1 MNASSAHQRLLLDVA
16 DLDRRILQA
25 EQARTRPVQGDRI
38 NELAAVRR
46 EQLRVLTELSG
57 ARDDVRAELT
67 RVESDVTLVE
77 QRRARDSERL
87 QTSTN
92 PKDAQALERELA
104 SLARRQSDLE
114 DVQLEVMSRLEEAEA
129 VVTAAQGEIDSTT
142 AEGSALTAQA
152 KADVAAATE
161 LGTQLERDRAAV
173 TAGIPEALLADYE
186 RRAQRTAGAA
196 LLRGGMCEGCRM
208 MLSGTDMNQVRQAH
222 EDTVLSC
229 PECGCILVRTEESGL

>member
-25 EQARTRPVQGDRI
+25 EQARTRPAQGDRI

-46 EQLRVLTELSG
+46 EQLRALTELSG

-67 RVESDVTLVE
+67 RLESDVALVE
-77 QRRARDSERL
+77 QRRARDGERL
-87 QTSTN
+87 QTATN

-114 DVQLEVMSRLEEAEA
+114 DAQLEVMNRLEEAEA
-129 VVTAAQGEIDSTT
+129 VVAAAQGEIDSTA

-161 LGTQLERDRAAV
+161 LGTQLARDRAAV
-173 TAGIPEALLADYE
+173 VAGIPDGLLADYE
-186 RRAQRTAGAA
+186 RRAKRTAGAA

-208 MLSGTDMNQVRQAH
+208 MLSGTDMNQVRQAQ
-222 EDTVLSC
+222 EDAVLSC